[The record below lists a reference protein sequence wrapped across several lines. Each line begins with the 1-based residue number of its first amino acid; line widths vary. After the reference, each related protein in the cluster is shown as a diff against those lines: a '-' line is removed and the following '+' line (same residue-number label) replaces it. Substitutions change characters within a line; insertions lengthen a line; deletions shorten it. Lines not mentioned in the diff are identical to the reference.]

1 MTVDDFWFL
10 VSLVALGIVF
20 VGLVL
25 MFMKAIN
32 NG

>member
-1 MTVDDFWFL
+1 MTADDFWFL
-10 VSLVALGIVF
+10 VSVVALVIVF

-25 MFMKAIN
+25 MVMKAIN